1 MHQSMPC
8 SVASAAMQ
16 TDCTSTN
23 VRPGDITFN
32 YTNPHLGIQSLDLL
46 SRGCQ
51 LRRPVQKMRQSECLQ
66 RHSRW
71 ALHPRSSTLTFAS
84 HLYVSC
90 KCSYIAQHSSSLAE
104 GVSGKVKYRLHG
116 RRAGHMACLGDHLEH
131 AEQLRPVLALP
142 ASAVHKGQ
150 VGQAPPTRRGAAS
163 AVEAVCMLIGP

>member
-46 SRGCQ
+46 SGGCQ

-71 ALHPRSSTLTFAS
+71 ALHQKLYFDICQPSPCQLQVLLHST
-84 HLYVSC
+84 
-90 KCSYIAQHSSSLAE
+90 AQQQ
-104 GVSGKVKYRLHG
+104 
-116 RRAGHMACLGDHLEH
+116 LG
-131 AEQLRPVLALP
+131 
-142 ASAVHKGQ
+142 
-150 VGQAPPTRRGAAS
+150 
-163 AVEAVCMLIGP
+163 